1 MPGKFLRSVLI
12 GLIVGGLLLAV
23 MPSLRQWQLSTTTQ
37 YDSADESP
45 ASYNSAVRRAA
56 PAVVNVYN
64 RALNGTSHNQLT
76 LGSGVIMDQRG
87 YILTNKHVIND
98 ADQII
103 VALQDGRVFEAL
115 LVGSDTLTD
124 LAVLKINANAGLPV
138 IPINPKRVPHI
149 GDVVLAIGNPY
160 NLGQTITQGIISA
173 TGRIG
178 LNPTGRQNF
187 LQTDASIN
195 HGNSGGALVN
205 SLGELMGINTL
216 SFDKSNDGET
226 PEGIGFAIPFQ
237 LATKIMDKLIRDG
250 RVIRGGIDQLQGIV
264 VNDVAPDGPAAQA
277 GIRAN
282 DVIISVNDKPAVSAL
297 ETMDQVAEIR
307 PGSEIPVVI
316 MRDDK
321 KITLHIAVQEYPAT
335 N

>member
-1 MPGKFLRSVLI
+1 
-12 GLIVGGLLLAV
+12 
-23 MPSLRQWQLSTTTQ
+23 
-37 YDSADESP
+37 
-45 ASYNSAVRRAA
+45 
-56 PAVVNVYN
+56 
-64 RALNGTSHNQLT
+64 
-76 LGSGVIMDQRG
+76 MDQRG

-115 LVGSDTLTD
+115 LVGSDSLTD
-124 LAVLKINANAGLPV
+124 LAVLKINATSLPI
-138 IPINPKRVPHI
+138 IPINGKRMPHI
-149 GDVVLAIGNPY
+149 GDVVMAIGNPY

-178 LNPTGRQNF
+178 LNPSGRQSF

-226 PEGIGFAIPFQ
+226 PEGIGFAIPTQ

-250 RVIRGGIDQLQGIV
+250 RVIRGYIGIGGREISPMHAPAAGIDQIQGII
-264 VNDVAPDGPAAQA
+264 VNEVTPDGPAAHA
-277 GIRAN
+277 GIQVN
-282 DVIISVNDKPAVSAL
+282 DVIVSVNNKPALSAL

-307 PGSEIPVVI
+307 LA
-316 MRDDK
+316 R
-321 KITLHIAVQEYPAT
+321 
-335 N
+335 

>member
-1 MPGKFLRSVLI
+1 M
-12 GLIVGGLLLAV
+12 
-23 MPSLRQWQLSTTTQ
+23 
-37 YDSADESP
+37 
-45 ASYNSAVRRAA
+45 
-56 PAVVNVYN
+56 
-64 RALNGTSHNQLT
+64 
-76 LGSGVIMDQRG
+76 
-87 YILTNKHVIND
+87 
-98 ADQII
+98 
-103 VALQDGRVFEAL
+103 FEAL
-115 LVGSDTLTD
+115 LVGSDSLTD
-124 LAVLKINANAGLPV
+124 LAVLKINATAGLPV
-138 IPINPKRVPHI
+138 IPINPARVPHI

-178 LNPTGRQNF
+178 LNPSGRQNF

-226 PEGIGFAIPFQ
+226 PEGLSFAIPFQ

-250 RVIRGGIDQLQGIV
+250 RVIRGFIGISGREIAPVHAQGGIDPIQGIV
-264 VNDVAPDGPAAQA
+264 VNDISPDGPAAQA
-277 GIRAN
+277 GIQNN
-282 DVIISVNDKPAVSAL
+282 DVIISVNGKQAVSAL

-307 PGSEIPVVI
+307 PGSVIPIVV

-321 KITLHIAVQEYPAT
+321 KMTMQVTVQEYPAS